1 MDLTKFNEKYRVV
14 SQEAVEVSYD
24 IVLRDNLG
32 LTSKDAIFQD
42 LINSYE
48 EHDEKIWSNKPIQYF
63 IYEGGTEVFQTTD
76 EEELLREIK
85 RLASRLNIQLNEL
98 FQTRDFIKRNFTDI
112 EDIHEE
118 VLADLIFEIYC
129 EAAMKIEESRE
140 LDLHI
145 LDVLS
150 ESKFNREIRRRL
162 NQAATGYN

>member
-1 MDLTKFNEKYRVV
+1 MDLTKFNEKYRMV
-14 SQEAVEVSYD
+14 SQEAVEICYD
-24 IVLRDNLG
+24 IVLIDNLG
-32 LTSKDAIFQD
+32 LTSEDGLFP

-48 EHDEKIWSNKPIQYF
+48 EQDEKIWSNKPIQYF

-98 FQTRDFIKRNFTDI
+98 FQTRDFIKTNFTDI